1 MRLSRLNQHTNS
13 NFKDDLFQER
23 KAEIRNGNQN
33 VFELEQLNENLK
45 KVAFDF
51 RMENEKL
58 VLVCETIRQQL
69 EESIADNKQS
79 SLEKCTVAETL
90 EKEKEQIET
99 ELCLAEKRLL
109 EETNKYK
116 QTIEELSSARNL
128 NT

>member
-1 MRLSRLNQHTNS
+1 VKESDTVTEKERILLKNSSEEEVFSVQQFLPDAENEIMRLSRLNQHTNS

-69 EESIADNKQS
+69 EESIADNK
-79 SLEKCTVAETL
+79 
-90 EKEKEQIET
+90 
-99 ELCLAEKRLL
+99 
-109 EETNKYK
+109 
-116 QTIEELSSARNL
+116 
-128 NT
+128 

>member
-1 MRLSRLNQHTNS
+1 LKRECSKGEPSAVKESDTVTEKERILLKNSSEEEVFSVQQFLPDAENEIMRLSRLNQHTNS

-69 EESIADNKQS
+69 EESIADNK
-79 SLEKCTVAETL
+79 
-90 EKEKEQIET
+90 
-99 ELCLAEKRLL
+99 
-109 EETNKYK
+109 
-116 QTIEELSSARNL
+116 
-128 NT
+128 